1 MMKGAKNMELYTD
14 ITKQTRKVM
23 TYPLLKILSHQLFV
37 SDLSA
42 LDKQVY
48 WTLFS
53 TAFFGSFRFGELVYG
68 SVNEFNPKE
77 DLMWSDVKL
86 DAESVTYKLK
96 VTKNKT
102 PLGEYVDLFTQS
114 ENKYCPVKAIRK
126 LREIVNPVTLEKP
139 VFALSN
145 DTLLTNKIVNEMLYK
160 LLVPMI
166 GESAALITGHSFR
179 AALPSVMASCP
190 DIATQDDIQKWGRWS
205 SNSYLLYTRLK
216 MRQKRLIFAKI
227 VDALNVMDR
236 SS

>member
-1 MMKGAKNMELYTD
+1 
-14 ITKQTRKVM
+14 
-23 TYPLLKILSHQLFV
+23 
-37 SDLSA
+37 
-42 LDKQVY
+42 
-48 WTLFS
+48 
-53 TAFFGSFRFGELVYG
+53 
-68 SVNEFNPKE
+68 VN
-77 DLMWSDVKL
+77 
-86 DAESVTYKLK
+86 T
-96 VTKNKT
+96 
-102 PLGEYVDLFTQS
+102 
-114 ENKYCPVKAIRK
+114 
-126 LREIVNPVTLEKP
+126 VTLEKP

-145 DTLLTNKIVNEMLYK
+145 GTLLTNKIVNEMLYK